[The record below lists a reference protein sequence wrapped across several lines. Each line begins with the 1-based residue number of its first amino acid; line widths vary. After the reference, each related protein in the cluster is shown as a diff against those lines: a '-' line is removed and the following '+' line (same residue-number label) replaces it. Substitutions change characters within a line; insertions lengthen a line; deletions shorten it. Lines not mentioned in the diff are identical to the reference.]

1 MSIQRNIASC
11 IFHFLAL
18 MHRRSVR
25 GGRGGEENV
34 IDFEIQTFLS
44 EE

>member
-18 MHRRSVR
+18 MHRHSVLR
-25 GGRGGEENV
+25 QGEGEE
-34 IDFEIQTFLS
+34 
-44 EE
+44 EEEAEETS